1 LKVIVDYETHTY
13 YDGPQIAVTE
23 WRGGRTWL
31 VAVAVPPEFGC
42 HAVAITVESEV
53 SPMEFDIDGILH
65 HFYRTFPDG
74 SRPVYRAVT
83 FTEFGLEGG
92 LMVVGDVLEPDAVA
106 ALLEL
111 APEPAASRQSQ
122 PVRHKPRSVS

>member
-1 LKVIVDYETHTY
+1 MIVDYETHTY

-23 WRGGRTWL
+23 WRGGRTWFIT
-31 VAVAVPPEFGC
+31 VAVPDKFGC

-53 SPMEFDIDGILH
+53 SPMEFDIDGILY
-65 HFYRTFPDG
+65 HFYRVFPDG

-92 LMVVGDVLEPDAVA
+92 LMVVGDVLQPDVVA
-106 ALLEL
+106 ELMKL
-111 APEPAASRQSQ
+111 APEPVASREENTS
-122 PVRHKPRSVS
+122 P